1 MNKNIHTMTKYILT
15 TLMSVATMV
24 FANAQAPYIN
34 SISPSSAGVG
44 EVINITGSNLT
55 GVNEIYFGGVL
66 ADNAT
71 ITAVNDNYLTV
82 EVPFGA
88 TFDQIVALHPTN
100 GAGYSS
106 QKFNATF
113 GGQSTTATDVATAM
127 APESGQHLFPTGQN
141 QSQDLCACDFDND
154 GDLDVIVSNVE
165 GNSITVFTNT
175 TTAVGTV
182 TFTSSSIIN
191 SSPVTNVTCGDID
204 GDGKPD
210 FTANALSDNASIYIY
225 HNTSAAENSITFDP
239 IKTNKL
245 PLASNGDFRKPGR
258 MVIHDLDL
266 DGKPE
271 ISVVT
276 QGENIIYYFE
286 NSSTVGSIDLED
298 PIALTAT
305 ENAGAV
311 GLGGFDIADL
321 NNDGMPE
328 LIASNFSGNGYY
340 VFQNRSSPGA
350 LQFDTPS
357 YYPTTKNIN
366 NLKTGDLNN
375 DGFADIVMTNG
386 DLPSENYIE
395 IAQNTTSSSGGTIS
409 FNSTFKVTG
418 VTSNWGLDFGDID
431 GDGKLDLAV
440 ASYGV
445 QGYFA
450 VMNKNNGVAALSA
463 SDFDV
468 AKISDTNDTKNI
480 VIADA
485 DSDGRP
491 DFLYVSKSKS
501 GLVGNLGVML
511 NQNCY
516 VPVISPSGTIKLC
529 DSEFIDLVA
538 PGSGYEY
545 EWKKDNVIQAAITT
559 NTYSTDEAGVYTV
572 AVKDDCSTVSA
583 SVTIE
588 VVGESYATPTFT
600 FTDNNPCSGDD
611 ITLNITAANTASYLW
626 TGPNGFT
633 STDEDPIISGVTA
646 QHSGNYT
653 VTTTSS
659 TLGCQKTSAELTLTV
674 TTTPVVSVIN
684 PLPDSFCSGST
695 VDLSTNE
702 FAGYTYDWKLGGASF
717 TPTAEVDP
725 SLLEASAAG
734 DYSVT
739 ITGSGCS
746 YTSEVR
752 TLSEVAPPVSSF
764 TVSDTDLTFCENY
777 EATFT
782 ASSTGAFEI
791 ENTWDFGDG
800 SATATG
806 NSLDHKFASSG
817 SYDVSVT
824 AKYVGIDNCTYTPS
838 SQEMTIV
845 APPSGAAL
853 DLIRSTNSDPLTYDK
868 CPEDEVTLLLADSYL
883 SYNWVVNGTDTVS
896 STAVAKVSEVA
907 EVYVELENSD
917 NCAFKSNSIDVINYL
932 GGGITISTS
941 SPNSI
946 EDDIDLGKIINL
958 EDDQATVSLSV
969 SNTTNPAWE
978 PAAYIDDTTA
988 IDVTVSRTSGKQ
1000 LIKVYGTDVL
1010 GCYVQDSV
1018 TMITPGVRADRSFTP
1033 NGDGI
1038 GDCWQISN
1046 VGSTD
1051 CEVVI
1056 FDAKGRRIRDIAFSG
1071 DTTDDCVWDGTKSGG
1086 SPLPNGVYYYF
1097 IKCSDGDNEGSGSIF
1112 MTR

>member
-15 TLMSVATMV
+15 TLLSIASMTYVH
-24 FANAQAPYIN
+24 AQAPYIN

-44 EVINITGSNLT
+44 EVINITGSNFT
-55 GVNEIYFGGVL
+55 GVNKIYFGGVL

-71 ITAVNDNYLTV
+71 ISVSPNYITV
-82 EVPFGA
+82 AVPFGA
-88 TFDQIVALHPTN
+88 TFDQIVVLHPTN

-106 QKFNATF
+106 QKFNPTY
-113 GGQSTTATDVATAM
+113 GGQSTTAANVALAM
-127 APESGQHLFPTGQN
+127 ASESGQHLFSTGQN

-175 TTAVGTV
+175 TSAVGTV
-182 TFTSSSIIN
+182 SFSSSSIIN

-210 FTANALSDNASIYIY
+210 FTANALSDDASIYIY
-225 HNTSAAENSITFDP
+225 HNTSTVANTITFDP
-239 IKTNKL
+239 IKTYKL
-245 PLASNGDFRKPGR
+245 PRTPSNDIRKPGR

-276 QGENIIYYFE
+276 QGENIIYYFK
-286 NSSTVGSIDLED
+286 NSSTVGTIDLED
-298 PIALTAT
+298 PEPLTAT

-311 GLGGFDIADL
+311 GLGGFDVADL

-328 LIASNFSGNGYY
+328 LVVSNFSGNGYY
-340 VFQNRSSPGA
+340 IFKNSSSPGV
-350 LQFDTPS
+350 LLFDQPD
-357 YYPTTKNIN
+357 YYPTIKNIN

-375 DGFADIVMTNG
+375 DGFLDIVLTNG

-395 IAQNTTSSSGGTIS
+395 IAQNTTSNSGGTIS
-409 FNSTFKVTG
+409 FNTTFKVTG
-418 VTSNWGLDFGDID
+418 ITSNWGLDFGDID
-431 GDGKLDLAV
+431 GDGKLDLAI

-450 VMNKNNGVAALSA
+450 VMNKNNGVDTLSP

-480 VIADA
+480 LIADA
-485 DSDGRP
+485 DHDGKP
-491 DFLYVSKSKS
+491 DFLYISKSKS

-511 NQNCY
+511 NQNCFT
-516 VPVISPSGTIKLC
+516 PVISPSGTIKLC
-529 DSEFIDLVA
+529 DAESIDLIA
-538 PGSGYEY
+538 PGSGYTYLWE
-545 EWKKDNVIQAAITT
+545 KDNVPQPSTT
-559 NTYSTDEAGVYTV
+559 NTLSTSTAGVYTV
-572 AVKDDCSTVSA
+572 TIEDGCSTTSA
-583 SVTIE
+583 AVTVE
-588 VVGESYATPTFT
+588 VVGESYTSPSFT
-600 FTDNNPCSGDD
+600 FTDATPCSGDD
-611 ITLNITAANTASYLW
+611 ITLNVNAGAGTASYLW
-626 TGPNGFT
+626 SGPNGFT
-633 STDEDPIISGVTA
+633 STDENPILTGVTA

-653 VTTTSS
+653 VTTTSN
-659 TLGCQKTSAELTLTV
+659 TFGCQKTSAEVTLTV

-695 VDLSTNE
+695 LDLSTNE
-702 FAGYTYDWKLGGASF
+702 FSGYTYDWKLDGASF
-717 TPTAEVDP
+717 TPTAQTDP

-739 ITGSGCS
+739 VTGSGCS
-746 YTSEVR
+746 YTSEAR

-764 TVSDTDLTFCENY
+764 TVSDADLTFCENT
-777 EATFT
+777 AAIFT
-782 ASSTGAFEI
+782 ASSTGAFDI

-800 SATATG
+800 STPETS
-806 NSLDHKFASSG
+806 NSLSHTFSSNG

-824 AKYVGIDNCTYTPS
+824 AKYIGIANCTYTAAT
-838 SQEMTIV
+838 QEMTIV

-853 DLIRSTNSDPLTYDK
+853 DLIQSTNSDPLTYDK
-868 CPEDEVTLLLADSYL
+868 CPENEVTLLLADSYM
-883 SYNWVVNGTDTVS
+883 SYDWVVNGTDTVS
-896 STAVAKVSEVA
+896 TTAVAKVSTEA
-907 EVYVELENSD
+907 EVYVELVNDD
-917 NCAFKSNSIDVINYL
+917 NCAFRSSSIDVINYA
-932 GGGITISTS
+932 GGGIEISTTN
-941 SPNSI
+941 PNSI

-958 EDDQATVSLSV
+958 EDNQTTVSLSV
-969 SNTTNPAWE
+969 SNTANPAWE

-988 IDVTVSRTSGKQ
+988 VDVTVSRTSGKQ

-1010 GCYVQDSV
+1010 GCNVQDSV
-1018 TMITPGVRADRSFTP
+1018 TLITPGVRADRSFTP

-1056 FDAKGRRIRDIAFSG
+1056 FDSKGRRIRDIAFNG

-1086 SPLPNGVYYYF
+1086 SPLPDGVYYYF

-1112 MTR
+1112 MAR